1 MSLVIK
7 ARKITKKNKTKTRKL
22 SKKNH
27 RSKNHRKKKQFGGV
41 TFSQDAANEEYNRFR
56 DIPGT
61 KIFIGDWAATGTLN
75 TLNIFY
81 SPSTETHIRGRY
93 HNLVYSNTNPN
104 PMMSKMTSQSVSPWT
119 FIHPYF
125 GVPKYRYGFNYQNI
139 NGTNLQNELLQ
150 NLFFN
155 RSVDMNENNMF
166 RKMPYTVNNALPV
179 VNTVTGILGNL
190 NGRMK
195 YIYKQFITP
204 DNTSVNIMKC
214 YTNIWDGQLNPF
226 VYMTPTGYQLAIQNG
241 TVYPWGNTLNT
252 PGVECR
258 ETGNSAITVGDY
270 ARLFRELNFKQLQM
284 DLIMFLQ
291 GNRTISPADGTPAGA
306 LSCYGGAPHQPA
318 ARSAQ
323 PLAPPLGPFNA
334 FNTVVYRGQK
344 TNFNFQPVGPGGG
357 GTHQYLVLNYM
368 SVHCGHRDQTG
379 FWRRQNNSA
388 DNPGYVYEIH
398 MAPGI
403 PFIAYDR
410 EPFRSSFPHEREIL
424 LARGCLIT
432 TDNPNGVLHYMP
444 GAQGVLAT
452 AAGGIAGYV
461 RLIRLYVS
469 YPDAALVNNLIE
481 EGFAGP
487 AGIGLGNSFYP
498 TYLNAYPPNRW
509 DFHVGSLRL
518 GNLAGPPGQRR
529 WEAIVDSPDDLMC
542 RINTLTNLNSFRMPQ
557 YGGKKKHI
565 TNKKKYKSKRRF
577 SKKR

>member
-41 TFSQDAANEEYNRFR
+41 TFSQDAANLAYNRIR
-56 DIPGT
+56 VIPGT
-61 KIFIGDWAATGTLN
+61 KIFIWDSTLN
-75 TLNIFY
+75 MLNVFY
-81 SPSTETHIRGRY
+81 SPSTETYIRGRY

-104 PMMSKMTSQSVSPWT
+104 PMMSKMTSQSVSPWR
-119 FIHPYF
+119 FIHPSF
-125 GVPKYRYGFNYQNI
+125 GVPKYRYAFNPQLHLPD
-139 NGTNLQNELLQ
+139 GTNLQNQLLQ
-150 NLFFN
+150 TRFFN
-155 RSVDMNENNMF
+155 SSVDMNANNMF
-166 RKMPYTVNNALPV
+166 RRMPYTVNNALPV
-179 VNTVTGILGNL
+179 ANTMTGILGNL

-214 YTNIWDGQLNPF
+214 YTFIWDSHLNPF
-226 VYMTPTGYQLAIQNG
+226 AYMTPTGYEVAIQNG
-241 TVYPWGNTLNT
+241 TLNPWGNTLNS
-252 PGVECR
+252 PGDYCR
-258 ETGNSAITVGDY
+258 ETGNGNIAVGDY
-270 ARLFRELNFKQLQM
+270 ARVFRELNFKQLQM

-291 GNRTISPADGTPAGA
+291 GNRTISPADGMPAGA
-306 LSCYGGAPHQPA
+306 LSCYGGAPHDPA

-323 PLAPPLGPFNA
+323 PLGTPVGPFNA

-357 GTHQYLVLNYM
+357 VVPGGTHQFLVLNYM

-379 FWRRQNNSA
+379 FWRTPNNSPQ
-388 DNPGYVYEIH
+388 NPGYVYEIH

-410 EPFRSSFPHEREIL
+410 QPFRSEFPYEREIL

-432 TDNPNGVLHYMP
+432 TDNPNGVPHYMP
-444 GAQGVLAT
+444 GAQGVLPT
-452 AAGGIAGYV
+452 AAGGMPGHV
-461 RLIRLYVS
+461 RLIRLYIS
-469 YPDAALVNNLIE
+469 YPNAAQINNLIE
-481 EGFAGP
+481 QGFAGD
-487 AGIGLGNSFYP
+487 AGAGLRDSFYP
-498 TYLNAYPPNRW
+498 MYLNTDPTHRW

-518 GNLAGPPGQRR
+518 GNLAGG
-529 WEAIVDSPDDLMC
+529 WEPIVDSPDDLMC
-542 RINTLTNLNSFRMPQ
+542 RINTLTDLNSFRMPQ